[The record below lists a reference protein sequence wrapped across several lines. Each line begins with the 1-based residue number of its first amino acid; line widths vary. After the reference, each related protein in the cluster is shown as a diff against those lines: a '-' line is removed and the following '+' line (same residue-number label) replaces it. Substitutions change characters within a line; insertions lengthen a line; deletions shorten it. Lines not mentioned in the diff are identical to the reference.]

1 MLALLLIVMPL
12 RFREGV
18 AEAIRGT
25 VLFPFLAMQGE
36 AADRQGRYADVA
48 RLRAERDSLASFL
61 VGQAGLAQENREL
74 RALLG
79 FRERLGWS
87 FAAAEARRMYAQAL
101 GSTTASSSGSSGMLQ
116 LSAGADEGVRAGSP
130 VVTAEGLVGMVQKVG
145 PNTSLV
151 VDWTNANFRAS
162 AMTTDGET
170 YGIVEP
176 GEAENGERMLLL
188 SPNALHTQPDTGA
201 LIVTSGDGQTYPR
214 GIPIG
219 RVVGSGRAGGGWQ
232 RTYYIRPLVAP
243 AQAGHVLVLG
253 EPSRAPTDQDLAA
266 AWGVRLT
273 GAPPADTTRRTVAP
287 DAATPAAPAAPV
299 PAATVAPA
307 PAATAAPRPA
317 QPRPRPR
324 PTPGTTVIGRPVDPD
339 RPRVPEGLPPPP
351 NNRREERR

>member
-1 MLALLLIVMPL
+1 MIALLLIAMPL

-18 AEAIRGT
+18 AEAVRGT

-61 VGQAGLAQENREL
+61 VGQAGMAQENREL

-87 FAAAEARRMYAQAL
+87 FAAAEARRMYARAL
-101 GSTTASSSGSSGMLQ
+101 GSSIASSSGSSGMLQ
-116 LSAGADEGVRAGSP
+116 LSAGSRDGVRPGAP

-151 VDWTNANFRAS
+151 IDWTNPNFRAS

-170 YGIVEP
+170 YGIAEP

-219 RVVGSGRAGGGWQ
+219 RVVGSGRASGGWQ

-253 EPSRAPTDQDLAA
+253 EPARAPTDQDLAS

-287 DAATPAAPAAPV
+287 DAATPATA
-299 PAATVAPA
+299 APA
-307 PAATAAPRPA
+307 PTTTVAPRPA
-317 QPRPRPR
+317 PAQTQPRRRPR
-324 PTPGTTVIGRPVDPD
+324 PTPGTTVIGRPVDTT

-351 NNRREERR
+351 NTPPEERR

>member
-1 MLALLLIVMPL
+1 MIALLLIVMPL
-12 RFREGV
+12 RFREGI

-48 RLRAERDSLASFL
+48 QLRAERDSLASFL

-87 FAAAEARRMYAQAL
+87 FAAAEARRMYAGGL
-101 GSTTASSSGSSGMLQ
+101 ASSSGSSGMLQ
-116 LSAGADEGVRAGSP
+116 LSAGANEGVRAGSP

-151 VDWTNANFRAS
+151 IDWTNANFRAS
-162 AMTTDGET
+162 AMTIDGET
-170 YGIVEP
+170 YGIAEP

-219 RVVGSGRAGGGWQ
+219 RVVGSGRASGGWQ

-253 EPSRAPTDQDLAA
+253 QPARAPTDQDLAS

-287 DAATPAAPAAPV
+287 DAATPAT
-299 PAATVAPA
+299 ATPTT
-307 PAATAAPRPA
+307 PTAAPRPA
-317 QPRPRPR
+317 QTQPRPRPR
-324 PTPGTTVIGRPVDPD
+324 PAPGTTVIGTPVDTT
-339 RPRVPEGLPPPP
+339 RPRVPEGVPPPP
-351 NNRREERR
+351 NNRREERRR